1 MLRIG
6 LTGGIGS
13 GKSTVA
19 RIFQSLGI
27 PTYSSDLEAK
37 RLMRE
42 DESIRNAIQAAFGEE
57 VYTGNVPNTKMLA
70 SIVFQNPTAL
80 ETLNQIIHPATI
92 ADAKKWMAAQQA
104 PYVVKESALI
114 FESGAGEG
122 LDLILCVY
130 APKPLRIHRVMQRE
144 AVDRETVLARMNRQ
158 IDEELKRR
166 LCDRVILNDEQQ
178 PLLQQVLDI
187 HQELLNLSAND

>member
-27 PTYSSDLEAK
+27 PIYSSDLEAK

-57 VYTGNVPNTKMLA
+57 VYTGNVPNTQKLA

-80 ETLNQIIHPATI
+80 EKLNQIIHPATI

>member
-19 RIFQSLGI
+19 RIFQVLGI
-27 PTYSSDLEAK
+27 PIYSSDQEAK

-42 DESIRNAIQAAFGEE
+42 DPGIRKAIQAVFGED
-57 VYTGNVPNTKMLA
+57 VYAGNLPDTKKLA
-70 SIVFQNPTAL
+70 SIVFQEPAAL

-92 ADAKKWMAAQQA
+92 ADAKKWMANQQA

-122 LDLILCVY
+122 LDLIICVY
-130 APKPLRIHRVMQRE
+130 APKALRIQRVMQRE
-144 AVDRETVLARMNRQ
+144 GVDRETVLARMNRQ

-166 LCDRVILNDEQQ
+166 LCDRVILNDEKQ

-187 HQELLNLSAND
+187 HQELLGLSQKN

>member
-19 RIFQSLGI
+19 RIFKVLGI
-27 PTYSSDLEAK
+27 PIYSSDQEAK

-42 DESIRNAIQAAFGEE
+42 DPGIRKAIQAVFGED
-57 VYTGNVPNTKMLA
+57 VYAGNLPDTKKLA
-70 SIVFQNPTAL
+70 SIVFQEPAAL

-92 ADAKKWMAAQQA
+92 ADAKKWMANQQA

-122 LDLILCVY
+122 LDLIICVY
-130 APKPLRIHRVMQRE
+130 APKALRIQRVMQRE
-144 AVDRETVLARMNRQ
+144 GVDRETVLARMNRQ

-187 HQELLNLSAND
+187 HQELLGLSQKN